1 MGMGAGNGM
10 STVLVTVMDKESTGT
25 SERDAL
31 AIPGGRVARSL
42 HPFRMK
48 PPHLDRFP
56 RKFFL

>member
-1 MGMGAGNGM
+1 M